1 MLDKTGVI
9 TMNDDGHHFIST
21 KGLNGLMID
30 SIRQLSQRTQE
41 SLEELKEENKQLR
54 QKLEALEV

>member
-1 MLDKTGVI
+1 
-9 TMNDDGHHFIST
+9 MNDDGHHFVST
-21 KGLNGLMID
+21 KGLNGLIID
-30 SIRQLSQRTQE
+30 SIRQLSMRTQEGLEEFQE